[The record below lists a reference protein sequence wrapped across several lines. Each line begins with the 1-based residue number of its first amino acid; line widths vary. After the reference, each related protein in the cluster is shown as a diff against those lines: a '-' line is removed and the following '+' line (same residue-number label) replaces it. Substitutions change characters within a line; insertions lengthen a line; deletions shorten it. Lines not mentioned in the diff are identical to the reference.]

1 MKISGNGARRLRKS
15 GLDHEGVRR
24 RPVRVTIQ
32 ERSNDPAIHHAGKS
46 LMVRFRVEFSHNA
59 SIGLCEAPDAEPLG
73 IGRAASKTD
82 TVRSMGF
89 LKTLHVWTGLTRVLG
104 SSQPMKPR
112 IWRFDN
118 ANSLYYALIDEIASA
133 VRPVLDASQS
143 PMMALP
149 TGNTMIPFYRLAVE
163 SEERLGIRSWTC
175 FNLDEYH
182 PLPSGDASYSFRNYL
197 EQHFYSR
204 LMHPPRHRM
213 ELDGTAP
220 DPTKECARYEQEIR
234 TRGGIDLALLG
245 IGTNGHIAFNEPG
258 SDFDSKTRLVHL
270 HPDTLLANFKGIP
283 PVHSAL
289 TLGVGTL
296 LQARKIVIVAM
307 GKSKAQAVR
316 SAIVDPITTSVPAS
330 ALQNH
335 PDVTWMLDQE
345 SSSLL

>member
-1 MKISGNGARRLRKS
+1 MAIQKRSDDPAVQHSRKS
-15 GLDHEGVRR
+15 LVMGLGLELGLDATVG
-24 RPVRVTIQ
+24 P
-32 ERSNDPAIHHAGKS
+32 GKT
-46 LMVRFRVEFSHNA
+46 
-59 SIGLCEAPDAEPLG
+59 PDAEALG
-73 IGRAASKTD
+73 VGGATSKTD
-82 TVRSMGF
+82 AVRSKGF

-133 VRPVLDASQS
+133 VRPILDSSRS

-163 SEERLGIRSWTC
+163 SEERLGIRDWTC

-182 PLPSGDASYSFRNYL
+182 PLPSGDTPYSFRSYL

-204 LMHPPRHRM
+204 LIHPPRHRM

-220 DPTKECARYEQEIR
+220 DPKEECARYEHEIR

-258 SDFDSKTRLVHL
+258 SAFDSRTRLVHL
-270 HPDTLLANFKGIP
+270 HPDTLLANFKGAP
-283 PVHSAL
+283 PVTSAL
-289 TLGVGTL
+289 TLGIGTL
-296 LQARKIVIVAM
+296 LEARKIVIVAM
-307 GKSKAQAVR
+307 GKSKSQAVR
-316 SAIVDPITTSVPAS
+316 SAISDPIHPSVPAS

-345 SSSLL
+345 SSDRL